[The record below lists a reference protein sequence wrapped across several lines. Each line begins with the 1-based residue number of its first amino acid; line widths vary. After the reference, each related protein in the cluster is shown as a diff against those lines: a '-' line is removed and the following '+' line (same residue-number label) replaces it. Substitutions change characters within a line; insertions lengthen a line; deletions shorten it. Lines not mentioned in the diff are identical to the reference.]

1 MDRDR
6 EFREAAKQALRKLLE
21 KSDLTRAEMF
31 DGFGVSQTTR
41 LRIMQK
47 LVSAGCATV
56 DIGTGGTKPTRYSVD
71 NVALVKELLQDDVA
85 LTRILWPTNA
95 AIVPVEE
102 MLDLAPAQAQSEPQG
117 ESSESQAPGADLSE
131 SIDMLGRAMA
141 GCLGLLKAMS
151 DRLDGI
157 EGTVNALLKEWQGGR
172 A

>member
-6 EFREAAKQALRKLLE
+6 EFREATKQALRKLLE
-21 KSDLTRAEMF
+21 KPDRPRIELF
-31 DGFGVSQTTR
+31 DGFAVSHSTR
-41 LRIMQK
+41 VRIMQK
-47 LVSAGCATV
+47 LVNAGCV
-56 DIGTGGTKPTRYSVD
+56 HVKVGTGGSVPTLYSIADPIFVR
-71 NVALVKELLQDDVA
+71 ELLQDDVA
-85 LTRILWPTNA
+85 LTRLLWPSHA
-95 AIVPVEE
+95 EIVLVEE
-102 MLDLAPAQAQSEPQG
+102 ILQPVQNELPAQG